1 MENKIE
7 NKAINITEKNDI
19 SSSNN
24 NSNEEESNE
33 TIEKFMREA
42 LIQAQDAYDAC
53 EVPVGC
59 VFVLNNEIIGKGR
72 NRTNETKN
80 GTRHAELEA
89 IDMILKKYS
98 PEVLKECTLY
108 VTVEPCIMCAAAL
121 RLMQVKK
128 VYFGCHN
135 ERFGGCGSIYHLHNE
150 DYGENRSYE
159 IECGYLREE
168 AIMMLRKFYIRENK
182 NAPVP
187 KKKSNRVL
195 KTEII

>member
-1 MENKIE
+1 MENIINQKNIE
-7 NKAINITEKNDI
+7 DENLNKNNEKE
-19 SSSNN
+19 
-24 NSNEEESNE
+24 NSES
-33 TIEKFMREA
+33 IEKFMREA
-42 LIQAQDAYDAC
+42 LKQAQEAYDAC

-59 VFVLNNEIIGKGR
+59 VFVYNNEIIGKGR

-89 IDMILKKYS
+89 IDMILQTHP
-98 PEVLKECTLY
+98 PEVLKKCTLY

-121 RLMQVKK
+121 RLMEVKK
-128 VYFGCHN
+128 VYFGCFN

-150 DYGENRSYE
+150 NYGEKKPYE
-159 IECGYLREE
+159 VMSGYLREE

-195 KTEII
+195 KTEIL

>member
-1 MENKIE
+1 MEDIIEKNNENK
-7 NKAINITEKNDI
+7 
-19 SSSNN
+19 
-24 NSNEEESNE
+24 NESVNHQNEDKE

-42 LIQAQDAYDAC
+42 LIQAEEAYDAC

-59 VFVLNNEIIGKGR
+59 VFVLDNEIIGKGR

-89 IDMILKKYS
+89 IDMILKNHS
-98 PEVLKECTLY
+98 PEVLKKCTLY

-121 RLMQVKK
+121 RLMEIKK
-128 VYFGCHN
+128 VYYGCSN

-150 DYGENRSYE
+150 SYE
-159 IECGYLREE
+159 IESGYLKEE
-168 AIMMLRKFYIRENK
+168 AIMILRKFYIRENK

-187 KKKSNRVL
+187 KKKSNRIL
-195 KTEII
+195 KTEIM